1 MQSLCYMFF
10 FFYTFIVYS
19 KMERE
24 TREFHM
30 ENAL

>member
-1 MQSLCYMFF
+1 MQSLCNMFF
-10 FFYTFIVYS
+10 FFTFIVYS